1 MNNDALESASE
12 LSYVD
17 AHCHIG
23 HDIDGTRQTAE
34 MLLEKMDQCGIDH
47 AIIFPFNEQQDQE
60 HCFRRAN
67 TLIANLMN
75 DHSERFTG
83 FCRLDPHS
91 LLAIT
96 ELKRC
101 VTNLGLK
108 GIKLHPRAQNI
119 EIDAPYMIPIF
130 KLAEDY
136 NIPILMHTSGVVRG
150 IDPVKTL

>member
-1 MNNDALESASE
+1 MNHDSLEDASE

-23 HDIDGTRQTAE
+23 HDLDGTRQTAE

-47 AIIFPFNEQQDQE
+47 AIIFSFNEQDQE

-83 FCRLDPHS
+83 FCTFMLNGICCCQDPS
-91 LLAIT
+91 
-96 ELKRC
+96 
-101 VTNLGLK
+101 VSFMG
-108 GIKLHPRAQNI
+108 
-119 EIDAPYMIPIF
+119 M
-130 KLAEDY
+130 
-136 NIPILMHTSGVVRG
+136 
-150 IDPVKTL
+150 